1 MQMPRA
7 AAPILLT
14 ACLALAACGGGSSG
28 ASSSG
33 AGSGASASAGSSTAA
48 STPSVGAS
56 GSSGASVSPA
66 TSGGGAVSASD
77 KAFCDTFTGARE
89 RFSNSQGL
97 PSSADIDKIKKFAD
111 DLEKTAPAEQRDNA
125 KLLATYF
132 RLIAGLASRGASAPS
147 AAADVQAQIA
157 KIGPAIA
164 SLSVWAST
172 HCRS

>member
-1 MQMPRA
+1 MHTPRA
-7 AAPILLT
+7 LAPILLT
-14 ACLALAACGGGSSG
+14 ACLALTACGGGSSP
-28 ASSSG
+28 ASSSA
-33 AGSGASASAGSSTAA
+33 AGSAASASAGASTAA
-48 STPSVGAS
+48 STPSAAS
-56 GSSGASVSPA
+56 SESSGASSPA
-66 TSGGGAVSASD
+66 TSGGAVSASD

-89 RFSNSQGL
+89 RFTDSQGL

-132 RLIAGLASRGASAPS
+132 RLIAGYASREGSAAS

-164 SLSVWAST
+164 SLSVWAAT